1 MDRKT
6 GNYAQSSSA
15 TPLARA
21 EELVVEEIGDER
33 LVYDLRVNRA
43 HSLSTTAAQ
52 VWQRCDGKTH
62 VASVAADLGIDAA
75 TVTRALDELDSC
87 DLLDTGPALGAT
99 RRELGIKIAKVG
111 GTIAAAPLIL
121 SLTAPPALAVLTP
134 TVEFCTNGGASHG
147 CGIDC
152 NARSCCCCC
161 QSIPIAN
168 VPSLCDSG
176 MATMCCL
183 PIAQCGPIF
192 KGNCTGGGSCP

>member
-1 MDRKT
+1 MDHNT
-6 GNYAQSSSA
+6 GNYAKSA
-15 TPLARA
+15 SLAPLARA

-43 HSLSTTAAQ
+43 HSLSGTATQ
-52 VWQRCDGKTH
+52 VWQRCDGKTTIATIAAQLELDADT
-62 VASVAADLGIDAA
+62 VA
-75 TVTRALDELDSC
+75 RALDELESC
-87 DLLDTGPALGAT
+87 DLLDTGGGLGTT
-99 RRELGIKIAKVG
+99 RRELGVRIAKVG
-111 GTIAAAPLIL
+111 GAVAAAPLIL
-121 SLTAPPALAVLTP
+121 SLTAPPALALLTP

-161 QSIPIAN
+161 QSIPAAN